1 MWRHVRVYQYDSAGN
16 VASETWYATAQD
28 AEDAENAQNTIVYQR
43 DSAGRIT
50 SESDAVSSVAHVY
63 DSAGRIAST
72 IQSSVGGPTVVLA
85 YQYDSAGRRTQMAA
99 TIDGTA
105 DFVDDCIYDS
115 LGRVVSINE
124 HGVTGG
130 NAVALKEID
139 LAYNTA
145 NQIVSIDRY
154 ESGQVAVEGDYSY
167 DTSGRL
173 VGLIY
178 HQGTTVLNSYAWTYS
193 GVSAT
198 AVPIPN
204 PQSLIPSPWLPTGG
218 LMTIHD
224 TSGVTA
230 ALASG
235 GLAGLDLLTGVTSS
249 DGTATYT
256 YDATGQ
262 LIGVTYS
269 SSNPQSLNPN
279 PSESYSYDANG
290 NRVGATAGSSSSAY
304 VTGAGNRLLSD
315 GTYTYAY
322 DAEGNR
328 TARFIDMDQDEV
340 LDTGDTQL
348 TEYTWDA
355 RNRLVEVTERATV
368 GSAATK
374 AVDLYYDVE
383 DRWIGE
389 NIDSNGDG
397 VFDHATRFAYDGN
410 QIALQFDKDVSGAPG
425 SANALTVADL
435 SHRYL
440 WEPGVVDQLLADER
454 TQLGANGDVATDELL
469 WALTDQQGT
478 VRDVARSDG
487 TTTTVVNHVVYESY
501 GTIVSQSDSTQGT
514 LFGFTS
520 RPLDT
525 ATGLQNNWHRWY
537 TDVGCWLSQ
546 DPMGFTAGDT
556 NTASY
561 VGNSPT
567 NATDPTGLAWQ
578 VDRDKDQPRATVTSN
593 GSSTIAELAAI
604 LHLDAKEFALWLRRV
619 PTDDGPFPRD
629 ENAIVESGRTFTV
642 PNRVFVYIA
651 ERGTW
656 DFSQAASICRTRAHD
671 AGETLKAQNY
681 NVTEVTTS
689 NANVFRRFWAD
700 RDIIGFL
707 FGGHGSESD
716 GVVVDGRTGDAIKP
730 GEVRRKA
737 YKLAVVG
744 MFACYSSDPLEPV
757 NAGDAWYW
765 SDHVAD
771 GGLFLGWTGPL
782 RAEDVL
788 KLRFHTKKPNFPS
801 IQAR

>member
-1 MWRHVRVYQYDSAGN
+1 M
-16 VASETWYATAQD
+16 
-28 AEDAENAQNTIVYQR
+28 
-43 DSAGRIT
+43 
-50 SESDAVSSVAHVY
+50 
-63 DSAGRIAST
+63 
-72 IQSSVGGPTVVLA
+72 GGPTVVLA

-105 DFVDDCIYDS
+105 DFVDDTTYDS
-115 LGRVVSINE
+115 LGRVVSVVE
-124 HGVTGG
+124 HGVESG
-130 NAVALKEID
+130 NAVAAKEIT
-139 LAYNTA
+139 LAYDDA
-145 NQIVSIDRY
+145 GRLLSFDRY
-154 ESGQVAVEGDYSY
+154 QDGQLVVEGDYSY

-218 LMTIHD
+218 LMPIHD
-224 TSGVTA
+224 TSGVTS

-249 DGTATYT
+249 DDTAAYT

-262 LIGVTYS
+262 LTGVTYS
-269 SSNPQSLNPN
+269 AANPQSPIPN

-290 NRVGATAGSSSSAY
+290 NRTGSGYVVGT
-304 VTGAGNRLLSD
+304 GNRLLSD

-328 TARFIDMDQDEV
+328 TARFIDADQSGR
-340 LDTGDTQL
+340 LTAGDTQL

-389 NIDSNGDG
+389 NIDSDGDG
-397 VFDHATRFAYDGN
+397 RFDHATRFAYDGT
-410 QIALQFDKDVSGAPG
+410 QIPLQFDKDVSGAPG

-454 TQLGANGDVATDELL
+454 TQLGANNNVATDELL

-501 GTIVSQSDSTQGT
+501 GTIVSQSDSSQGT

-537 TDVGCWLSQ
+537 TDAGWWLSQ
-546 DPMGFTAGDT
+546 DPMSFTAGDA
-556 NTASY
+556 NTSRY

-567 NATDPTGLAWQ
+567 MATDPSGNQAANESGNSDDETRAQELADQHAFEFLVVRNRFNSSIWGFGGLEWGHPDWWHPVAGIRGASSINLGKREAHSWISILADRSGNDYCNTLLHPYTEGSFGIKTKDVYYNGGSIVMFYSPSVPGTYDITVDWKVVVVTKLTQQPPTFAIVTCDAVEGEDKVSLPKPVFTPNPGPTAGPGPEGTWVYSDSVRVRVKVPAGKGIRVPVLAYIPTMSRTGGQ
-578 VDRDKDQPRATVTSN
+578 VVNLGSSSISGTLTISKISLVEKEN
-593 GSSTIAELAAI
+593 GSHE
-604 LHLDAKEFALWLRRV
+604 
-619 PTDDGPFPRD
+619 
-629 ENAIVESGRTFTV
+629 
-642 PNRVFVYIA
+642 
-651 ERGTW
+651 
-656 DFSQAASICRTRAHD
+656 
-671 AGETLKAQNY
+671 
-681 NVTEVTTS
+681 
-689 NANVFRRFWAD
+689 
-700 RDIIGFL
+700 
-707 FGGHGSESD
+707 
-716 GVVVDGRTGDAIKP
+716 
-730 GEVRRKA
+730 
-737 YKLAVVG
+737 
-744 MFACYSSDPLEPV
+744 
-757 NAGDAWYW
+757 
-765 SDHVAD
+765 
-771 GGLFLGWTGPL
+771 
-782 RAEDVL
+782 
-788 KLRFHTKKPNFPS
+788 
-801 IQAR
+801 